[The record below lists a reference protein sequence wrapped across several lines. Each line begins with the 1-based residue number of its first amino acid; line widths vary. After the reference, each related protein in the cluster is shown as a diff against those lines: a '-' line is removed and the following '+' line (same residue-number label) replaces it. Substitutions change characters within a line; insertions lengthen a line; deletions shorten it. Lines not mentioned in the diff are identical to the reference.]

1 VAVSGDK
8 IYVAGS
14 VDYVNKTGLPEVN
27 PIQPGIGGVS
37 NQTVVGRCPDPLMPF
52 RFCWD
57 GFVSVFEMPKMELIF
72 SSFLGGRQDDKLQ
85 GLAANASGDLVVAGL
100 SGGSQPIAPAWP
112 LPGSK
117 SQWNFITKIGMEG
130 TAPLVRWDWLTDA
143 ADIRGTNLIPG
154 LIVALFGKNI
164 TAHEGIVTADKTP
177 LPTVMDGVSVEV
189 GGRPAPLYAVANVNG
204 VEQINFLVPWDVTG
218 SVPGVS
224 NIAHVAVNNNGRR
237 SLPTFVEI
245 VAAYPSLFRQAD
257 QSALAFHAA
266 DWSLVTPQ
274 NPAHRNEMI
283 VLYAIGFGA
292 VDPPVSG
299 ADAAPAEPL
308 SFVVDQPQVYFGT
321 AQGEVLFCGLAPGT
335 VGVYQANV
343 RVPTDSP
350 VGQVS
355 IQFRRDVNFG
365 YSSLPVPIDVE

>member
-1 VAVSGDK
+1 
-8 IYVAGS
+8 
-14 VDYVNKTGLPEVN
+14 
-27 PIQPGIGGVS
+27 
-37 NQTVVGRCPDPLMPF
+37 
-52 RFCWD
+52 
-57 GFVSVFEMPKMELIF
+57 
-72 SSFLGGRQDDKLQ
+72 
-85 GLAANASGDLVVAGL
+85 
-100 SGGSQPIAPAWP
+100 
-112 LPGSK
+112 
-117 SQWNFITKIGMEG
+117 
-130 TAPLVRWDWLTDA
+130 
-143 ADIRGTNLIPG
+143 
-154 LIVALFGKNI
+154 VALFGKNI

-189 GGRPAPLYAVANVNG
+189 GGQPAPLYAVANVNG